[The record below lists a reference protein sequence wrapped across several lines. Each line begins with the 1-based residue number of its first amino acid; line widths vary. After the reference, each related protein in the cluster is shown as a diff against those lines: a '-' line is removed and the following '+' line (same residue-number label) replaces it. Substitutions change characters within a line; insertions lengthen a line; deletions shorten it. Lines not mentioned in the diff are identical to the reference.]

1 MRKSAVAILI
11 MGICLFSLNA
21 EAQYDLAKYFPLDQ
35 DNRWVYLIKSDGEEE
50 ATLTETVAIKGV
62 EKIDGRETIK
72 MFTDTEEAEGEKDE
86 GYFCIGMDSGGVK
99 AYKYVGDDG
108 YTIYEPPLL
117 LFPTQLKIGNT
128 LEFSNSLTE
137 YYYDAAPARASN
149 VRKITLENLE
159 DITIKSR
166 EFKDC
171 LKFSIRE
178 ETNYNNGEFDF
189 SNWTIWLA
197 PNIGKV
203 KEIKF
208 STAFN
213 IDEGVV
219 KETNELELKSA
230 VIRGKNFG
238 E

>member
-1 MRKSAVAILI
+1 MRKLAVVILI

-21 EAQYDLAKYFPLDQ
+21 EAQYDLAKYFPLEQ
-35 DNRWVYLIKSDGEEE
+35 GNRWNYLVKYEGEEV
-50 ATLTETVAIKGV
+50 ALTETVAIKGV
-62 EKIDGRETIK
+62 EKVEGRETIK
-72 MFTDTEEAEGEKDE
+72 MFTGTEEPGGEKDE
-86 GYFCIGMDSGGVK
+86 GYFCIGMDSEGAK
-99 AYKYVGDDG
+99 IYKYMGDDG

-137 YYYDAAPARASN
+137 YYYDTAPARASN
-149 VRKITLENLE
+149 VRKITLERLE
-159 DITIKSR
+159 DITIKSGV
-166 EFKDC
+166 FKDC
-171 LKFSIRE
+171 LKFSITE
-178 ETNYNNGEFDF
+178 ETNVENGEFDL

-208 STAFN
+208 STAFK
-213 IDEGVV
+213 IDEGVL